1 MLIQFLGKCF
11 SFKLVFV
18 GVGKIKAPTFH
29 LKTEKNAF
37 IPKFPY
43 DANSNKTV
51 KTSATY
57 PDSIIGCWHCS
68 VVKSYKSYCQ
78 LSPKLRD
85 DSQKRDLE
93 MKFGGG
99 SSAPSDYLFI
109 LAEYFCYFNHHF
121 PTLSTN
127 IYNTDVTTLS
137 DNSAFEIYC
146 TNSPPHHH
154 HIRLGVNDSQI
165 IRTQH
170 SGPFLWKHLR
180 NSIIASQINPSVS
193 FYISIYKKVAL
204 DDATCG
210 HKWCPPTVG
219 LKPELKTSRF

>member
-1 MLIQFLGKCF
+1 M
-11 SFKLVFV
+11 
-18 GVGKIKAPTFH
+18 GKIKAPTFH

-37 IPKFPY
+37 IPKFTY

-57 PDSIIGCWHCS
+57 PDSIIRCWHCS
-68 VVKSYKSYCQ
+68 VVKSYCQ

-93 MKFGGG
+93 MMFGGG

-154 HIRLGVNDSQI
+154 TSVWVSTTLRLSVHNTLGLSHENI
-165 IRTQH
+165 WETQSLPPKLTH
-170 SGPFLWKHLR
+170 QSHFISR
-180 NSIIASQINPSVS
+180 
-193 FYISIYKKVAL
+193 YIKKWL
-204 DDATCG
+204 
-210 HKWCPPTVG
+210 
-219 LKPELKTSRF
+219 